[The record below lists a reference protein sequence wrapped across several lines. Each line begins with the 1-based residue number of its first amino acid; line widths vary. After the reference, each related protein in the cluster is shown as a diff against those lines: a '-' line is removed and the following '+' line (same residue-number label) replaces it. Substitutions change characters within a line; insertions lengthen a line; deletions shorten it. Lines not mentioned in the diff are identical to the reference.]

1 MIITL
6 PIKTVS
12 EANVRCHHMVRAK
25 RTKANRRAAWMLSRA
40 YPVPCVVTLVRVSP
54 GTLDSDNLRSAL
66 KAVRDGIA
74 DRLCVDD
81 GGDLVRWEYRQEKGP
96 ACVRVEFGPMDEQER
111 AA

>member
-12 EANVRCHHMVRAK
+12 EANRRDHWRVKAKRAK
-25 RTKANRRAAWMLSRA
+25 DQRNAARMLSRA

-54 GTLDSDNLRSAL
+54 RVLDSDNLRSAL

-96 ACVRVEFGPMDEQER
+96 ACVRVEFGPMDEQDR
-111 AA
+111 SA